1 MKVSILGGGSFGSAL
16 AQVLFDNGNDINVW
30 CHDQESVEKFL
41 SNDNT
46 YIDEDIKK
54 QINVTTD
61 ISCVKDTKFVVIVV
75 PMFALRTSI
84 KLAKEYLND
93 DSILVLCSKGLE
105 QSTLKTGHDV
115 IEEEVPNVHFSILSG
130 PTHAEEVAQR
140 MFTSIVATSEDI
152 NIAIEVQHLFNNKY
166 FRVYVN
172 TDIKGVELAGA
183 VKNILAI
190 AAGYCDASDKF
201 GDNTKAM
208 MMTRGLRE
216 LKILTKMC
224 GGTSETVYG
233 LTGVGDL
240 MVTAFSKHSR
250 NRKFGE
256 LLGKGLSVEEAKRE
270 VGMVVEG
277 YYSLQAIYQL
287 IEENN
292 LDLPVIELIYDAVYH
307 EADVDELYN
316 IASSRSLKHEGE

>member
-277 YYSLQAIYQL
+277 YYSLQAIHQL

-292 LDLPVIELIYDAVYH
+292 LDLPVIELIYNAVYH

>member
-152 NIAIEVQHLFNNKY
+152 NIAIEVQRLFNNKY

-277 YYSLQAIYQL
+277 YYSLQAIHQL